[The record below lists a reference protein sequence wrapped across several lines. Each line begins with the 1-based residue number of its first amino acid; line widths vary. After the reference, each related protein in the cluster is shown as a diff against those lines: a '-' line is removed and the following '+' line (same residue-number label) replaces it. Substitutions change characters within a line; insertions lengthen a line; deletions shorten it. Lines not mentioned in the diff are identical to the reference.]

1 MSTDRI
7 ENFNTI
13 PPSLRKAM
21 ENYRSHMEYHELWN
35 MYKKVIHE
43 NSKMKVFLSAF
54 AGGNS
59 LRGCSKEKVIG
70 IFEVLQSQARDL
82 LNEVE
87 NEQ

>member
-7 ENFNTI
+7 ENFNAI

-21 ENYRSHMEYHELWN
+21 ENYRSQMEYRELWN
-35 MYKKVIHE
+35 LYKKVIHE
-43 NSKMKVFLSAF
+43 NSKMKAFLQAF

-59 LRGCSKEKVIG
+59 LRNCSKEKTIG
-70 IFEVLQSQARDL
+70 IFEVLQNQAREL

-87 NEQ
+87 NEH

>member
-7 ENFNTI
+7 DNFNTI
-13 PPSLRKAM
+13 PPDLRKAM
-21 ENYRSHMEYHELWN
+21 ENHRSQMEYLELWN
-35 MYKKVIHE
+35 QYKKVIRE
-43 NSKMKVFLSAF
+43 NSKMKVFLKAF

-59 LRGCSKEKVIG
+59 LRGCSKEKIIG

-87 NEQ
+87 NDR